1 MKKKRENKRKMKEDV
16 TEELKRMSV
25 KDRESEKMEEVM
37 SDDEFE
43 IEMMKEKRALRI
55 EKWREERERKA
66 KEERLEN
73 MKKKTLII
81 KRGEKANEKC
91 IWKDG

>member
-1 MKKKRENKRKMKEDV
+1 MKEDV

-43 IEMMKEKRALRI
+43 IEMMKEKRVLRI

-66 KEERLEN
+66 KEERIEN
-73 MKKKTLII
+73 MRKKALII
-81 KRGEKANEKC
+81 KRGEKANEK
-91 IWKDG
+91 